1 MYITVNGLD
10 RQHGYLFNGPQNGAC
25 MPSDNRADLGANQV
39 SGLEPQKDGHPHKYS
54 PVLLYPG
61 LNTDVISE
69 GWFQL
74 LLQDFVS

>member
-10 RQHGYLFNGPQNGAC
+10 RHGYLFNGPQNGAC